1 MSISPEKREILT
13 LRGVSISFRGNRVIS
28 NVSLVLHRGES
39 LAIIGLNGSGKTS
52 LLRSIAGILEEVSGE
67 IRVDGRIGMVFQD
80 PDLSLFGTTV
90 EENLL
95 FSLSGCEDNGE
106 IISSKIETSLQR
118 YSIVELRKRDILSLS
133 GGERQRVALAAATI
147 VSSDLLL
154 LDEPFSML
162 NRRDIKNMLG
172 ILNLLKERGTSI
184 VLSTNRFSDLSNFD
198 SFLVLADGS
207 TVFFGSRELL
217 RKNREV
223 FKLAGMPVPF
233 GLEFSC

>member
-1 MSISPEKREILT
+1 VSISPERREILS
-13 LRGVSISFRGNRVIS
+13 LKGVSISFRGNRVIS

-95 FSLSGCEDNGE
+95 FSLDNCEDNGE
-106 IISSKIETSLQR
+106 IISSKIETSLER
-118 YSIVELRKRDILSLS
+118 FSIAELRKRDILSLS

>member
-1 MSISPEKREILT
+1 MSISPEKREILS

-28 NVSLVLHRGES
+28 NVSLVLHQGES

-80 PDLSLFGTTV
+80 PGLSLFGTTV

-133 GGERQRVALAAATI
+133 GGERQRVALAAATVI
-147 VSSDLLL
+147 SPDLLL
-154 LDEPFSML
+154 IDEPFSML
-162 NRRDIKNMLG
+162 DRLEIKNMLD
-172 ILNLLKERGTSI
+172 ILHTLTERGTSI
-184 VLSTNRFSDLSNFD
+184 VLSTNRFSDLSVFD
-198 SFLVLADGS
+198 RFLVLGNGS
-207 TVFFGSRELL
+207 MVFYGNWELL
-217 RKNREV
+217 KKNREI
-223 FKLAGMPVPF
+223 FTLAGMPVPF
-233 GLEFSC
+233 ELELSC

>member
-1 MSISPEKREILT
+1 MSISPERREILS
-13 LRGVSISFRGNRVIS
+13 LKGVSISFRGNRVIS

-95 FSLSGCEDNGE
+95 FSLDNCEDNGE
-106 IISSKIETSLQR
+106 IISSKIETSLER
-118 YSIVELRKRDILSLS
+118 FSIAELRKRDILSLS

-198 SFLVLADGS
+198 SFLVLGDGS

>member
-1 MSISPEKREILT
+1 VSISPERREILS
-13 LRGVSISFRGNRVIS
+13 LKGVSISFRGNRVIS

-95 FSLSGCEDNGE
+95 FSLDNCEDNGE
-106 IISSKIETSLQR
+106 IISSKIETSLER
-118 YSIVELRKRDILSLS
+118 FSIAELRKRDILSLS

-198 SFLVLADGS
+198 SFLVLGDGS

>member
-1 MSISPEKREILT
+1 MSISPEKREILS
-13 LRGVSISFRGNRVIS
+13 LKGVSISFRGNRVIS

-95 FSLSGCEDNGE
+95 FSLDNCEDNGE
-106 IISSKIETSLQR
+106 IISSKIETSLER
-118 YSIVELRKRDILSLS
+118 FSIAELRKRDILSLS

-198 SFLVLADGS
+198 SFLVLGDGS

-233 GLEFSC
+233 ELEFSC